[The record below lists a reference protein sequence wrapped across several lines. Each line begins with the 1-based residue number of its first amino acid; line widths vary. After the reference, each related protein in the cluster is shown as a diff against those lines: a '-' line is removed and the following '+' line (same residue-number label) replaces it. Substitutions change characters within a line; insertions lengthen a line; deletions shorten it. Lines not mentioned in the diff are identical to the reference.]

1 MTSLQNHPRP
11 KWKSRSFWSCFEAPF
26 IPLFWGVKI
35 PYMNRMGPIL
45 VRSFWKELST
55 ILKILKCNNLRFS
68 FLEEN
73 LRWKLVIY
81 CIYKLFRSKVY
92 CWVNVSSATNTV
104 KSSITPPH
112 PPNSTPLLPH
122 TQPSL
127 SSFHIIPLPT
137 TQLNIC
143 FGFPQPC
150 WESTPIPRQYN
161 LHALRTEVFRVV
173 LGVPVCRGRTL
184 QRNF

>member
-104 KSSITPPH
+104 KILHNPSPPPQLNTPPSPH
-112 PPNSTPLLPH
+112 STKPI
-122 TQPSL
+122 
-127 SSFHIIPLPT
+127 IIPYHSPT
-137 TQLNIC
+137 NYPTQHL
-143 FGFPQPC
+143 
-150 WESTPIPRQYN
+150 
-161 LHALRTEVFRVV
+161 FRVSAAL
-173 LGVPVCRGRTL
+173 LGINANTEAIQSACLADGGFQGRFGCPGL
-184 QRNF
+184 